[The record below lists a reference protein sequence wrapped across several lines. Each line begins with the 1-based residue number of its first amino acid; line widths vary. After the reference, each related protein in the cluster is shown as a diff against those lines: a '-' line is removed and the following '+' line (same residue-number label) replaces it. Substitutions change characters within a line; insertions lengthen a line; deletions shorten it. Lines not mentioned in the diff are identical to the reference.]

1 MPAGESVQLFGEQST
16 PLLGIDISSAAVKV
30 LQLSNVAGRYR
41 VEHYGVE
48 PLPPNSVNDKNIAQ
62 PEVVGAAIK
71 RAVAKSGSKCK
82 FAAVAVA
89 GSSVITKIITVTGG
103 LDDVAMEQ
111 QVFDEASNH
120 IPYQMDEVSLDF
132 EVIGPIPNT
141 DSVQVMIAA
150 ARSENVEARQA
161 ALEYAGLEAKV
172 VDVEVF
178 SVENAFK
185 LIYNQ
190 LDIPAGGLTA
200 VVDIGANQTT
210 LNIIKEGR
218 SIYSREQ
225 VFGGKQLSDEI
236 MRRYGLS
243 YNEAG
248 AAKKLGGLP
257 ESYESEVLEPFK
269 EGVAQQ
275 ISRLL
280 QFFYSG
286 SDYSRVDQIVLAGG
300 TASINGIDQT
310 VEQHLGVPTVIAN
323 PIASMTVNPK
333 VQAHALAADAQ
344 ALLIACGLALRS
356 FD

>member
-1 MPAGESVQLFGEQST
+1 MQLFGEQSA
-16 PLLGIDISSAAVKV
+16 PLIGIDISSAAVKV
-30 LQLSNVAGRYR
+30 LQLSQSAGRYR

-48 PLPPNSVNDKNIAQ
+48 PLPPNSVNEKNITQ
-62 PEVVGAAIK
+62 VEVVGAAIK
-71 RAVAKSGSKCK
+71 RAIAKSGSKAK
-82 FAAVAVA
+82 FAAVAVS
-89 GSSVITKIITVTGG
+89 GTTVITKVITVTGG
-103 LDDVAMEQ
+103 LDEVSMEQ

-132 EVIGPIPNT
+132 EELGPIENT
-141 DSVQVMIAA
+141 DSVQVLIAA
-150 ARSENVEARQA
+150 ARTENVEARQA
-161 ALEYAGLEAKV
+161 ALEFAGLTAKV

-178 SVENAFK
+178 AIEAAFK
-185 LIYNQ
+185 LISKQ
-190 LDIPAGGLTA
+190 HDVPASSLTA
-200 VVDIGANQTT
+200 IVDIGANLTT
-210 LNIIKEGR
+210 LNVIKDGR

-243 YNEAG
+243 FNEAG

-286 SDYSRVDQIVLAGG
+286 SDYSRVDQIMLAGG
-300 TASINGIDQT
+300 CATISGMEQVI
-310 VEQHLGVPTVIAN
+310 EQHLGVSTITAN
-323 PIASMTVNPK
+323 PIASMTVNPR

>member
-1 MPAGESVQLFGEQST
+1 MQLFGEQSA
-16 PLLGIDISSAAVKV
+16 PLIGIDISSAAVKV
-30 LQLSNVAGRYR
+30 LQLSQAAGRYR

-48 PLPPNSVNDKNIAQ
+48 PLPPNSVNEKNITQ
-62 PEVVGAAIK
+62 VDVVGAAIK
-71 RAVAKSGSKCK
+71 RAVAKSGSKSK
-82 FAAVAVA
+82 FAAVAVS
-89 GSSVITKIITVTGG
+89 GSSVITKVITVTGG
-103 LDDVAMEQ
+103 LDEVAMEQ

-132 EVIGPIPNT
+132 EELGPIPNT

-150 ARSENVEARQA
+150 ARTENVEARQA
-161 ALEYAGLEAKV
+161 ALEYAGLTAKV

-178 SVENAFK
+178 AVENAFK
-185 LIYNQ
+185 LISGQ
-190 LDIPAGGLTA
+190 LDVPIGGLTA
-200 VVDIGANQTT
+200 IIDIGANLTT
-210 LNIIKEGR
+210 LNIIKDGR
-218 SIYSREQ
+218 SIYSRDQ
-225 VFGGKQLSDEI
+225 VFGGKQRSDEI
-236 MRRYGLS
+236 RRRYGLS
-243 YNEAG
+243 FNEAG

-286 SDYSRVDQIVLAGG
+286 SDYSRVDQLVLAGG
-300 TASINGIDQT
+300 CAAISGMDQV
-310 VEQHLGVPTVIAN
+310 VEQHLGVGTIVAN
-323 PIASMTVNPK
+323 PIASMTVSPR

>member
-1 MPAGESVQLFGEQST
+1 MQLFGEQSA
-16 PLLGIDISSAAVKV
+16 PLIGIDISSAAVKV
-30 LQLSNVAGRYR
+30 LQLSQTAGRYR

-48 PLPPNSVNDKNIAQ
+48 PLPPNSVNEKNITQ
-62 PEVVGAAIK
+62 IEVVGAAIK
-71 RAVAKSGSKCK
+71 RAVAKSGSKSK
-82 FAAVAVA
+82 HAAVAVS
-89 GSSVITKIITVTGG
+89 GSSVITKVITVTGG
-103 LDDVAMEQ
+103 LDEVTMEQ

-132 EVIGPIPNT
+132 EELGPIPNT

-150 ARSENVEARQA
+150 ARTENVEARQA
-161 ALEYAGLEAKV
+161 ALEYAGLTAKV

-178 SVENAFK
+178 AVENAFK
-185 LIYNQ
+185 LISSQ
-190 LDIPAGGLTA
+190 LVLPAGGLTA
-200 VVDIGANQTT
+200 IVDIGANLTT
-210 LNIIKEGR
+210 LNIIKDGR
-218 SIYSREQ
+218 SVYSRDQ

-243 YNEAG
+243 FNEAG

-300 TASINGIDQT
+300 CAAINGMDQV
-310 VEQHLGVPTVIAN
+310 VEQHLGVGTVVAN
-323 PIASMTVNPK
+323 PIASMTVSPR

>member
-1 MPAGESVQLFGEQST
+1 VQLFGEQSV
-16 PLLGIDISSAAVKV
+16 PLLGIDISSAAIKV
-30 LQLSNVAGRYR
+30 LQLSKSAGRYR
-41 VEHYGVE
+41 VEHYAVE
-48 PLPPNSVNDKNIAQ
+48 PLPPNVANDKSPAQ
-62 PEVVGAAIK
+62 VEAVGAAIK
-71 RAVAKSGSKCK
+71 RAVARSGSKSK
-82 FAAVAVA
+82 YAAVAIS
-89 GSSVITKIITVTGG
+89 GSSVITKVITVPAT
-103 LDDVAMEQ
+103 DDELAMEE
-111 QVFDEASNH
+111 QVYDEASNH

-132 EVIGPIPNT
+132 EVIGPVPNS

-150 ARSENVEARQA
+150 ARTENVEARQA
-161 ALEYAGLEAKV
+161 ELEFAGLEAKV

-178 SVENAFK
+178 ALENAFK
-185 LIYNQ
+185 LIFNQ

-200 VVDIGANQTT
+200 VVDIGANLTT
-210 LNIIKEGR
+210 LNVIKDGR

-225 VFGGKQLSDEI
+225 VFGGKQLSEEI

-243 YNEAG
+243 FAEAG

-300 TASINGIDQT
+300 TAAIEGLDT
-310 VEQHLGVPTVIAN
+310 VVEQHLGVNTLTAN
-323 PIASMTVNPK
+323 PIAAMTVSPK
-333 VQAHALAADAQ
+333 VQAHALATDAQ
-344 ALLIACGLALRS
+344 SLLIACGLALRS

>member
-1 MPAGESVQLFGEQST
+1 MQLFGEQSA
-16 PLLGIDISSAAVKV
+16 PLIGIDISSAAVKV
-30 LQLSNVAGRYR
+30 LQLSQTAGRYR

-48 PLPPNSVNDKNIAQ
+48 PLPPNSVNDKNITQ
-62 PEVVGAAIK
+62 VEVVGAAIK
-71 RAVAKSGSKCK
+71 RAVAKSGSKSK
-82 FAAVAVA
+82 YAAVAVS
-89 GSSVITKIITVTGG
+89 GSSVITKVITVTGG
-103 LDDVAMEQ
+103 LDEVSMEQ

-132 EVIGPIPNT
+132 EELGPIPNT

-150 ARSENVEARQA
+150 ARTENVEARQA
-161 ALEYAGLEAKV
+161 ALEYAGLTAKV

-178 SVENAFK
+178 AVENAFK
-185 LIYNQ
+185 LISSQ

-200 VVDIGANQTT
+200 IIDIGANLTT
-210 LNIIKEGR
+210 LNIIKDGR
-218 SIYSREQ
+218 SIYSRDQ

-243 YNEAG
+243 FNEAG

-300 TASINGIDQT
+300 CAAISGMDRV
-310 VEQHLGVPTVIAN
+310 VEQHLGVGAVVAN
-323 PIASMTVNPK
+323 PIASMTVSPR

>member
-1 MPAGESVQLFGEQST
+1 VQLFGEQSA
-16 PLLGIDISSAAVKV
+16 PLIGIDISSAAVKV
-30 LQLSNVAGRYR
+30 LQLSQSAGRYR

-48 PLPPNSVNDKNIAQ
+48 PLPPNSVNEKNITQ
-62 PEVVGAAIK
+62 VEVVGAAIK
-71 RAVAKSGSKCK
+71 RAIAKSGSKAK
-82 FAAVAVA
+82 FAAVAVS
-89 GSSVITKIITVTGG
+89 GTTVITKVITVTGG
-103 LDDVAMEQ
+103 LDEVSMEQ
-111 QVFDEASNH
+111 QVYDEASNH

-132 EVIGPIPNT
+132 EELGPIEKT
-141 DSVQVMIAA
+141 DSVQVLIAA
-150 ARSENVEARQA
+150 ARTENVEARQA
-161 ALEYAGLEAKV
+161 ALEFAGLTAKV

-178 SVENAFK
+178 AIEAAFK
-185 LIYNQ
+185 LISKQN
-190 LDIPAGGLTA
+190 DVPASNLTA
-200 VVDIGANQTT
+200 IVDIGANLTT
-210 LNIIKEGR
+210 LNVIKDGR

-243 YNEAG
+243 FNEAG

-286 SDYSRVDQIVLAGG
+286 SDYSRVDQIMLAGG
-300 TASINGIDQT
+300 CAAINGMEQVI
-310 VEQHLGVPTVIAN
+310 EQHLGVSTITAN
-323 PIASMTVNPK
+323 PIASMTVNPR

>member
-1 MPAGESVQLFGEQST
+1 MQLFGEQSA
-16 PLLGIDISSAAVKV
+16 PLIGIDISSAAVKV
-30 LQLSNVAGRYR
+30 LQLSQAAGRYR
-41 VEHYGVE
+41 VEHYAVE
-48 PLPPNSVNDKNIAQ
+48 PLPPNSVNEKNITQ
-62 PEVVGAAIK
+62 VDVVGAAIK
-71 RAVAKSGSKCK
+71 RAVAKSGSKSK
-82 FAAVAVA
+82 FAAVAVS
-89 GSSVITKIITVTGG
+89 GSSVITKVITVTGG
-103 LDDVAMEQ
+103 LDDVAMEM

-132 EVIGPIPNT
+132 EELGPIPNT

-150 ARSENVEARQA
+150 ARTENVEARQA
-161 ALEYAGLEAKV
+161 ALEYAGLTAKV

-178 SVENAFK
+178 AVENAFK
-185 LIYNQ
+185 LISNQ
-190 LDIPAGGLTA
+190 VDVSPGGLTA
-200 VVDIGANQTT
+200 IIDIGANLTT
-210 LNIIKEGR
+210 LNIIKDGR
-218 SIYSREQ
+218 SIYSRDQ

-243 YNEAG
+243 FNEAG

-300 TASINGIDQT
+300 CAAIGGMDQV
-310 VEQHLGVPTVIAN
+310 VEQHLGVGTVVAN
-323 PIASMTVNPK
+323 PIASMTVNPR

-344 ALLIACGLALRS
+344 ALLIACGLAMRS

>member
-1 MPAGESVQLFGEQST
+1 VQLFGEQSA
-16 PLLGIDISSAAVKV
+16 PLIGIDISSAAVKV
-30 LQLSNVAGRYR
+30 LQLSQAAGRYR

-48 PLPPNSVNDKNIAQ
+48 PLPPNSVNEKNITQ
-62 PEVVGAAIK
+62 VDVVGAAIK
-71 RAVAKSGSKCK
+71 RAVAKSGSKSK
-82 FAAVAVA
+82 FAAVAVS
-89 GSSVITKIITVTGG
+89 GSSVITKVITVTGG
-103 LDDVAMEQ
+103 LDEVAMEQ

-132 EVIGPIPNT
+132 EELGPIPNT

-150 ARSENVEARQA
+150 ARTENVEARQA
-161 ALEYAGLEAKV
+161 ALEYAGLTAKV

-178 SVENAFK
+178 AVENAFK
-185 LIYNQ
+185 LISGQ
-190 LDIPAGGLTA
+190 LDVPIGGLTA
-200 VVDIGANQTT
+200 IIDIGANLTT
-210 LNIIKEGR
+210 LNIIKDGR
-218 SIYSREQ
+218 SIYSRDQ

-243 YNEAG
+243 FNEAG

-286 SDYSRVDQIVLAGG
+286 SDYSRVDQLVLAGG
-300 TASINGIDQT
+300 CAAISGMDQV
-310 VEQHLGVPTVIAN
+310 VEQHLGVGTIVAN
-323 PIASMTVNPK
+323 PIASMTVSPR

>member
-1 MPAGESVQLFGEQST
+1 MQLFGEQSV
-16 PLLGIDISSAAVKV
+16 PLIGIDISSAAVKV
-30 LQLSNVAGRYR
+30 LQLSQSAGRYR

-48 PLPPNSVNDKNIAQ
+48 PLPPNSVNEKNITQ
-62 PEVVGAAIK
+62 VEVVGAAIK
-71 RAVAKSGSKCK
+71 RAIAKSGSKAK
-82 FAAVAVA
+82 FAAVAVS
-89 GSSVITKIITVTGG
+89 GTTVITKVITVTGG
-103 LDDVAMEQ
+103 LDEVSMEQ
-111 QVFDEASNH
+111 QVYDEASNH

-132 EVIGPIPNT
+132 EELGIIENT
-141 DSVQVMIAA
+141 DSVQVLIAA
-150 ARSENVEARQA
+150 ARTENVEARQA
-161 ALEYAGLEAKV
+161 ALEFAGLTAKV

-178 SVENAFK
+178 AIEAAFK
-185 LIYNQ
+185 LISKQ
-190 LDIPAGGLTA
+190 LDVPASSLSA
-200 VVDIGANQTT
+200 IVDIGANLTT
-210 LNIIKEGR
+210 LNVIKDGR

-243 YNEAG
+243 FNEAG

-300 TASINGIDQT
+300 CASINGMEQVI
-310 VEQHLGVPTVIAN
+310 EQHLGVSTITAN
-323 PIASMTVNPK
+323 PIASMTVNPR

>member
-1 MPAGESVQLFGEQST
+1 MQLFGEQSA
-16 PLLGIDISSAAVKV
+16 PLIGIDISSAAVKV
-30 LQLSNVAGRYR
+30 LQLSQSAGRYR

-48 PLPPNSVNDKNIAQ
+48 PLPPNSVNEKNITQ
-62 PEVVGAAIK
+62 VEVVGAAIK
-71 RAVAKSGSKCK
+71 RAIAKSGSKAK
-82 FAAVAVA
+82 FAAVAVS
-89 GSSVITKIITVTGG
+89 GTTVITKVITVTGG
-103 LDDVAMEQ
+103 LDEVSMEQ
-111 QVFDEASNH
+111 QVYDEASNH

-132 EVIGPIPNT
+132 EELGPIENT
-141 DSVQVMIAA
+141 DSVQVLIAA
-150 ARSENVEARQA
+150 ARTENVEARQA
-161 ALEYAGLEAKV
+161 ALEFAGLTAKV

-178 SVENAFK
+178 AIEAAFK
-185 LIYNQ
+185 LISKQ
-190 LDIPAGGLTA
+190 QDVPANSLTA
-200 VVDIGANQTT
+200 IVDIGANLTT
-210 LNIIKEGR
+210 LNVIKDGR

-243 YNEAG
+243 FNEAG

-286 SDYSRVDQIVLAGG
+286 SDFSRVDQIVLAGG
-300 TASINGIDQT
+300 CASINGMEQVI
-310 VEQHLGVPTVIAN
+310 EQHLGVSTITAN
-323 PIASMTVNPK
+323 PIASMTVNPR

>member
-1 MPAGESVQLFGEQST
+1 MQLFGEQSA
-16 PLLGIDISSAAVKV
+16 PLIGIDISSAAVKV
-30 LQLSNVAGRYR
+30 LQLSQTAGRYR

-48 PLPPNSVNDKNIAQ
+48 PLPPNSVNDKNITQ
-62 PEVVGAAIK
+62 VEVVGAAIK
-71 RAVAKSGSKCK
+71 RAVAKSGSKSK
-82 FAAVAVA
+82 FAAVAVS
-89 GSSVITKIITVTGG
+89 GSSVITKVITVTGG
-103 LDDVAMEQ
+103 LDEVSMEQ

-132 EVIGPIPNT
+132 EELGPIPNT

-150 ARSENVEARQA
+150 ARTENVEARQA
-161 ALEYAGLEAKV
+161 ALEYAGLTAKV

-178 SVENAFK
+178 AVENAFK
-185 LIYNQ
+185 LISNQ

-200 VVDIGANQTT
+200 IVDIGANLTT
-210 LNIIKEGR
+210 LNIIKDGR
-218 SIYSREQ
+218 SIYSRDQ

-243 YNEAG
+243 FNEAG

-286 SDYSRVDQIVLAGG
+286 SDYTRVDQIVLAGG
-300 TASINGIDQT
+300 CAAISGMDRV
-310 VEQHLGVPTVIAN
+310 VEQHLGVGTVVAN
-323 PIASMTVNPK
+323 PIASMTVSPR

>member
-1 MPAGESVQLFGEQST
+1 MQLFGEQSA
-16 PLLGIDISSAAVKV
+16 PLIGIDISSAAVKV
-30 LQLSNVAGRYR
+30 LQLSQSAGRYR

-48 PLPPNSVNDKNIAQ
+48 PLPPNSVNEKNITQ
-62 PEVVGAAIK
+62 VEVVGAAIK
-71 RAVAKSGSKCK
+71 RALTKSGSKAK
-82 FAAVAVA
+82 FAAVAVS
-89 GSSVITKIITVTGG
+89 GTTVITKVITVTGG
-103 LDDVAMEQ
+103 LDEVSMEQ
-111 QVFDEASNH
+111 QVYDEASNH
-120 IPYQMDEVSLDF
+120 IPYQMEEVSLDF
-132 EVIGPIPNT
+132 EELGPIENT
-141 DSVQVMIAA
+141 DSVQVLIAA
-150 ARSENVEARQA
+150 ARTENVEARQA
-161 ALEYAGLEAKV
+161 ALEFAGLTAKV

-178 SVENAFK
+178 AIEAAFK
-185 LIYNQ
+185 LISKQ
-190 LDIPAGGLTA
+190 LDVPASSLTA
-200 VVDIGANQTT
+200 IVDIGANLTT
-210 LNIIKEGR
+210 LNVIKDGR

-243 YNEAG
+243 FNEAG

-300 TASINGIDQT
+300 CATINGMEQVI
-310 VEQHLGVPTVIAN
+310 EQHLGVSTITAN
-323 PIASMTVNPK
+323 PIASMTVNPR

>member
-1 MPAGESVQLFGEQST
+1 VQLFGEQT
-16 PLLGIDISSAAVKV
+16 APLIGIDISSAAVKV
-30 LQLSNVAGRYR
+30 LQLSQTAGRYR

-48 PLPPNSVNDKNIAQ
+48 PLPPNSVNDKNITQ
-62 PEVVGAAIK
+62 VEVVGAAIR
-71 RAVAKSGSKCK
+71 RAIAKSGSKSK
-82 FAAVAVA
+82 FAAVAVS
-89 GSSVITKIITVTGG
+89 GSSVITKVITVTGG
-103 LDDVAMEQ
+103 LDEVSMEQ

-132 EVIGPIPNT
+132 EELGPIPNT

-150 ARSENVEARQA
+150 ARTENVEARQA
-161 ALEYAGLEAKV
+161 ALEYAGLVAKV

-178 SVENAFK
+178 AVENAFK
-185 LIYNQ
+185 LIAGQ
-190 LDIPAGGLTA
+190 FDVPAGGLTA
-200 VVDIGANQTT
+200 VVDIGANLTT
-210 LNIIKEGR
+210 LNIIRDGR
-218 SIYSREQ
+218 SIYSRDQ

-243 YNEAG
+243 FNEAG

-286 SDYSRVDQIVLAGG
+286 SDFTRVDQIVLAGG
-300 TASINGIDQT
+300 CAAISGMDRV
-310 VEQHLGVPTVIAN
+310 VEQHLGVGTSVAN
-323 PIASMTVNPK
+323 PIANMTVSPR

-344 ALLIACGLALRS
+344 ALLIACGLAMRS

>member
-1 MPAGESVQLFGEQST
+1 L
-16 PLLGIDISSAAVKV
+16 D
-30 LQLSNVAGRYR
+30 
-41 VEHYGVE
+41 
-48 PLPPNSVNDKNIAQ
+48 
-62 PEVVGAAIK
+62 EV
-71 RAVAKSGSKCK
+71 S
-82 FAAVAVA
+82 
-89 GSSVITKIITVTGG
+89 
-103 LDDVAMEQ
+103 MEQ
-111 QVFDEASNH
+111 QVYDEASNH

-132 EVIGPIPNT
+132 EELGPIENT
-141 DSVQVMIAA
+141 DSVQVLIAA
-150 ARSENVEARQA
+150 ARTENVEARQA
-161 ALEYAGLEAKV
+161 ALEFAGLTAKV

-178 SVENAFK
+178 AIEAAFK
-185 LIYNQ
+185 LISKQN
-190 LDIPAGGLTA
+190 DVPSSNLTA
-200 VVDIGANQTT
+200 IVDIGANLTT
-210 LNIIKEGR
+210 LNVIKDGR

-243 YNEAG
+243 FNEAG

-300 TASINGIDQT
+300 CATINGMEQVI
-310 VEQHLGVPTVIAN
+310 EQHLGVSTITAN
-323 PIASMTVNPK
+323 PIASMTVNPR

>member
-1 MPAGESVQLFGEQST
+1 MQLFGEQSA
-16 PLLGIDISSAAVKV
+16 PLIGIDISSAAVKV
-30 LQLSNVAGRYR
+30 LQLSQAAGRYR

-48 PLPPNSVNDKNIAQ
+48 PLPPNSVNEKNITQ
-62 PEVVGAAIK
+62 VDVVGAAIK
-71 RAVAKSGSKCK
+71 RAVAKSGSKSK
-82 FAAVAVA
+82 FAAVAVS
-89 GSSVITKIITVTGG
+89 GSSVITKVITVTGG
-103 LDDVAMEQ
+103 LDEVAMEQ

-132 EVIGPIPNT
+132 EELGPIPNT

-150 ARSENVEARQA
+150 ARTENVEARQA
-161 ALEYAGLEAKV
+161 ALEYAGLTAKV

-178 SVENAFK
+178 AVENAFK
-185 LIYNQ
+185 LISGQ
-190 LDIPAGGLTA
+190 LDVPTGGLTA
-200 VVDIGANQTT
+200 IIDIGANLTT
-210 LNIIKEGR
+210 LNIIKDGR
-218 SIYSREQ
+218 SIYSRDQ

-243 YNEAG
+243 FNEAG

-300 TASINGIDQT
+300 CAAISGMDQV
-310 VEQHLGVPTVIAN
+310 VEQHLGVGTIVAN
-323 PIASMTVNPK
+323 PIASMTVSPR

>member
-1 MPAGESVQLFGEQST
+1 VQLFGEQSA
-16 PLLGIDISSAAVKV
+16 PLIGIDISSAAVKV
-30 LQLSNVAGRYR
+30 LQLSQTAGRYR

-48 PLPPNSVNDKNIAQ
+48 PLPPNSVNEKNITQ
-62 PEVVGAAIK
+62 IEVVGAAIK
-71 RAVAKSGSKCK
+71 RAVAKSGSKSK
-82 FAAVAVA
+82 FAAVAVS
-89 GSSVITKIITVTGG
+89 GSSVITKVITVTGG
-103 LDDVAMEQ
+103 LDEVTMEQ

-132 EVIGPIPNT
+132 EELGPIPNT

-150 ARSENVEARQA
+150 ARTENVEARQA
-161 ALEYAGLEAKV
+161 ALEYAGLTAKV

-178 SVENAFK
+178 AVENAFK
-185 LIYNQ
+185 LISSQ
-190 LDIPAGGLTA
+190 LVLPAGGLTA
-200 VVDIGANQTT
+200 IIDIGANLTT
-210 LNIIKEGR
+210 LNIIKDGR
-218 SIYSREQ
+218 SIYSRDQ

-243 YNEAG
+243 FNEAG

-300 TASINGIDQT
+300 CAAINGMDQV
-310 VEQHLGVPTVIAN
+310 VEQHLGVGTVVAN
-323 PIASMTVNPK
+323 PIASMTVSPR

>member
-1 MPAGESVQLFGEQST
+1 VQLFGEQSA
-16 PLLGIDISSAAVKV
+16 PLIGIDISSAAVKV
-30 LQLSNVAGRYR
+30 LQLSQTAGRYR

-48 PLPPNSVNDKNIAQ
+48 PLPPNSVNEKNITQ
-62 PEVVGAAIK
+62 IEVVGAAIK
-71 RAVAKSGSKCK
+71 RAVAKSGSKSK
-82 FAAVAVA
+82 HAAVAVS
-89 GSSVITKIITVTGG
+89 GSSVITKVITVTGG
-103 LDDVAMEQ
+103 LDEVTMEQ

-132 EVIGPIPNT
+132 EELGPIPNT

-150 ARSENVEARQA
+150 ARTENVEARQA
-161 ALEYAGLEAKV
+161 ALEYAGLTAKV

-178 SVENAFK
+178 AVENAFK
-185 LIYNQ
+185 LISSQ
-190 LDIPAGGLTA
+190 LVLPAGGLTA
-200 VVDIGANQTT
+200 IVDIGANLTT
-210 LNIIKEGR
+210 LNIIKDGR
-218 SIYSREQ
+218 SVYSRDQ

-243 YNEAG
+243 FNEAG

-300 TASINGIDQT
+300 CAAINGMDQV
-310 VEQHLGVPTVIAN
+310 VEQHLGVGTVVAN
-323 PIASMTVNPK
+323 PIASMTVSPR

>member
-1 MPAGESVQLFGEQST
+1 VQLFGEQSA
-16 PLLGIDISSAAVKV
+16 PLIGIDISSAAVKV
-30 LQLSNVAGRYR
+30 LQLSQTAGRYR

-48 PLPPNSVNDKNIAQ
+48 PLPPNSVNDKNITQ
-62 PEVVGAAIK
+62 VEVVGAAIK
-71 RAVAKSGSKCK
+71 RAVAKSGSKSK
-82 FAAVAVA
+82 YAAVAVS
-89 GSSVITKIITVTGG
+89 GSSVITKVITVTGG
-103 LDDVAMEQ
+103 LDEVSMEQ

-132 EVIGPIPNT
+132 EELGPIPNT

-150 ARSENVEARQA
+150 ARTENVEARQA
-161 ALEYAGLEAKV
+161 ALEYAGLTAKV

-178 SVENAFK
+178 AVENAFK
-185 LIYNQ
+185 LISNQ

-200 VVDIGANQTT
+200 IVDIGANLTT
-210 LNIIKEGR
+210 LNIIKDGR
-218 SIYSREQ
+218 SIYSRDQ

-243 YNEAG
+243 FNEAG

-286 SDYSRVDQIVLAGG
+286 SDYTRVDQIVLAGG
-300 TASINGIDQT
+300 CAAISGMDRV
-310 VEQHLGVPTVIAN
+310 VEQHLGVGTVVAN
-323 PIASMTVNPK
+323 PIASMTVSPR

>member
-1 MPAGESVQLFGEQST
+1 MQLFGEQSA
-16 PLLGIDISSAAVKV
+16 PLIGIDISSAAVKV
-30 LQLSNVAGRYR
+30 LQLSQTAGRYR

-48 PLPPNSVNDKNIAQ
+48 PLPPNSVNDKNITQ
-62 PEVVGAAIK
+62 VEVVGAAIK
-71 RAVAKSGSKCK
+71 RAVAKSGSKSK
-82 FAAVAVA
+82 FAAVAVS
-89 GSSVITKIITVTGG
+89 GSSVITKVITVTGG
-103 LDDVAMEQ
+103 LDEVSMEQ

-132 EVIGPIPNT
+132 EELGPIPNT

-150 ARSENVEARQA
+150 ARTENVEARQA
-161 ALEYAGLEAKV
+161 ALEYAGLTAKV

-178 SVENAFK
+178 AVENAFK
-185 LIYNQ
+185 LISNQ

-200 VVDIGANQTT
+200 IVDIGANLTT
-210 LNIIKEGR
+210 LNIIKDGR
-218 SIYSREQ
+218 SIYSRDQ

-243 YNEAG
+243 FNEAG

-300 TASINGIDQT
+300 CAAISGMDRV
-310 VEQHLGVPTVIAN
+310 VEQHLGVGAVVAN
-323 PIASMTVNPK
+323 PIASMTVSPR

>member
-1 MPAGESVQLFGEQST
+1 VQLFGEQSA
-16 PLLGIDISSAAVKV
+16 PLIGIDISSAAVKV
-30 LQLSNVAGRYR
+30 LQLSQTAGRYR

-48 PLPPNSVNDKNIAQ
+48 PLPPNSVNEKNITQ
-62 PEVVGAAIK
+62 IEVVGAAIK
-71 RAVAKSGSKCK
+71 RAVAKSGSKSK
-82 FAAVAVA
+82 YAAVAVS
-89 GSSVITKIITVTGG
+89 GSSVITKVITVTGG
-103 LDDVAMEQ
+103 LDEVTMEQ

-132 EVIGPIPNT
+132 EELGPIPNT

-150 ARSENVEARQA
+150 ARTENVEARQA
-161 ALEYAGLEAKV
+161 ALEYAGLTAKV

-178 SVENAFK
+178 AVENSFK
-185 LIYNQ
+185 LISSQ
-190 LDIPAGGLTA
+190 LVLPAGGLTA
-200 VVDIGANQTT
+200 IVDIGANLTT
-210 LNIIKEGR
+210 LNIIKDGR
-218 SIYSREQ
+218 SIYSRDQ

-243 YNEAG
+243 FNEAG

-300 TASINGIDQT
+300 CAAINGMDQV
-310 VEQHLGVPTVIAN
+310 VEQHLGVGTVVAN
-323 PIASMTVNPK
+323 PIASMTVSPR

>member
-1 MPAGESVQLFGEQST
+1 VQLFGEQSA
-16 PLLGIDISSAAVKV
+16 PLIGIDISSAAVKV
-30 LQLSNVAGRYR
+30 LQLSQSAGRYR

-48 PLPPNSVNDKNIAQ
+48 PLPPNSVNEKNITQ
-62 PEVVGAAIK
+62 VEVVGAAIK
-71 RAVAKSGSKCK
+71 RAIAKSGSKAK
-82 FAAVAVA
+82 FAAVAVS
-89 GSSVITKIITVTGG
+89 GTTVITKVITVTGG
-103 LDDVAMEQ
+103 LDEVSMEQ

-132 EVIGPIPNT
+132 EELGPIENT
-141 DSVQVMIAA
+141 DSVQVLIAA
-150 ARSENVEARQA
+150 ARTENVEARQA
-161 ALEYAGLEAKV
+161 ALEFAGLTAKV

-178 SVENAFK
+178 AIEAAFK
-185 LIYNQ
+185 LISKQ
-190 LDIPAGGLTA
+190 HDVPASSLTA
-200 VVDIGANQTT
+200 IVDIGANLTT
-210 LNIIKEGR
+210 LNVIKDGR

-243 YNEAG
+243 FNEAG

-300 TASINGIDQT
+300 CATISGMEQVI
-310 VEQHLGVPTVIAN
+310 EQHLGVGTITAN
-323 PIASMTVNPK
+323 PIASMTVNPR

>member
-1 MPAGESVQLFGEQST
+1 MQLFGEQST
-16 PLLGIDISSAAVKV
+16 PLIGIDISSAAVKV
-30 LQLSNVAGRYR
+30 LQLSKSAGRYR

-48 PLPPNSVNDKNIAQ
+48 PLPPNSVNEKNIAQ
-62 PEVVGAAIK
+62 VEVVGAAIR
-71 RAVAKSGSKCK
+71 RAIAKSGCKSK
-82 FAAVAVA
+82 FAAVAVS

-103 LDDVAMEQ
+103 LDEEAMEQ

-120 IPYQMDEVSLDF
+120 IPYQMDEVSIDYEIL
-132 EVIGPIPNT
+132 GPVANT

-150 ARSENVEARQA
+150 ARTENVEARQA
-161 ALEYAGLEAKV
+161 ALEHADLTAKV

-178 SVENAFK
+178 AIENAFK
-185 LIYNQ
+185 LIYSQ

-200 VVDIGANQTT
+200 IVDIGANLTT
-210 LNIIKEGR
+210 LHIIKDGR

-225 VFGGKQLSDEI
+225 VFGGRQLSEEI

-243 YNEAG
+243 FNEAG

-286 SDYSRVDQIVLAGG
+286 SDYSRIDQIVLAGG
-300 TASINGIDQT
+300 CASISGLDQV
-310 VEQHLGVPTVIAN
+310 VEQHLGVSTRIAN
-323 PIASMTVNPK
+323 PIASMTVSPR

>member
-1 MPAGESVQLFGEQST
+1 MQLFGEQSA
-16 PLLGIDISSAAVKV
+16 PLIGIDISSAAVKV
-30 LQLSNVAGRYR
+30 LQLSQAAGRYR

-48 PLPPNSVNDKNIAQ
+48 PLPPNSVNEKNITQ
-62 PEVVGAAIK
+62 VDVVGAAIK
-71 RAVAKSGSKCK
+71 RAVAKSGSKSK
-82 FAAVAVA
+82 FAAVAVS
-89 GSSVITKIITVTGG
+89 GSSVITKVITVTGG
-103 LDDVAMEQ
+103 LDEVAMEQ

-132 EVIGPIPNT
+132 EELGPIPNT

-150 ARSENVEARQA
+150 ARTENVEARQA
-161 ALEYAGLEAKV
+161 ALEYAGLTAKV

-178 SVENAFK
+178 AVENAFK
-185 LIYNQ
+185 LISGQ
-190 LDIPAGGLTA
+190 LDVPIGGLTA
-200 VVDIGANQTT
+200 IIDIGANLTT
-210 LNIIKEGR
+210 LNIIKDGR
-218 SIYSREQ
+218 SIYSRDQ

-243 YNEAG
+243 FNEAG

-286 SDYSRVDQIVLAGG
+286 SDYSRVDQLVLAGG
-300 TASINGIDQT
+300 CAAISGMDQV
-310 VEQHLGVPTVIAN
+310 VEQHLGVGTIVAN
-323 PIASMTVNPK
+323 PIASMTVSPR

>member
-1 MPAGESVQLFGEQST
+1 MQLFGEKSA
-16 PLLGIDISSAAVKV
+16 PLIGIDISSAAVKV
-30 LQLSNVAGRYR
+30 LQLSQTAGRFR

-62 PEVVGAAIK
+62 VEVVGAAIK
-71 RAVAKSGSKCK
+71 RAVAKSGSKSK
-82 FAAVAVA
+82 YAAVAVS
-89 GSSVITKIITVTGG
+89 GSSVITKVITVTGG
-103 LDDVAMEQ
+103 LDEISMEQ

-132 EVIGPIPNT
+132 EELGPIPNT

-150 ARSENVEARQA
+150 ARTENVEARQA
-161 ALEYAGLEAKV
+161 ALEYAGLTAKV

-178 SVENAFK
+178 AVENAFK
-185 LIYNQ
+185 LISNQ

-200 VVDIGANQTT
+200 IIDIGANLTT

-218 SIYSREQ
+218 SIYSRDQ

-243 YNEAG
+243 FNEAG

-286 SDYSRVDQIVLAGG
+286 SDYARVDQIVLAGG
-300 TASINGIDQT
+300 CAAISGMDQV
-310 VEQHLGVPTVIAN
+310 VEQHLGVGTVVAN
-323 PIASMTVNPK
+323 PIASMTVSPR